1 MTTVI
6 FDTYKAVGELRE
18 AGFNEA
24 QAAAMVTTM
33 CNVLGVNLATKEDLA
48 IVRQDMATKA
58 DIAAVRLEIAAK
70 EDFAAVRREIAT
82 KEDFAAIRQ
91 EMVTKADLHAM
102 ADKLTIRMGGM
113 IFGAAGL
120 VLAILRFFPNFLG

>member
-24 QAAAMVTTM
+24 QAAAMVTAM
-33 CNVLGVNLATKEDLA
+33 CNVLGGNLATKED
-48 IVRQDMATKA
+48 IKDMATKA
-58 DIAAVRLEIAAK
+58 EVAAVRQEIAAK

-102 ADKLTIRMGGM
+102 AAKLTIRMGGM